1 MNRRR
6 PGSGRHAHP
15 EREQRWLLA
24 AVPEDAT
31 PGAEISDRYLTGTTL
46 RVRRVAGPDG
56 VVHKLTQKVR
66 PVVDDPGLV
75 MLTTMYLPPDEITAL
90 AALPGTDLHKTRWRV
105 GFAGRNVAVDE
116 FHGRLAGLV
125 LAETELSVREGRL
138 PTPAFAVMD
147 ITDDDRFTGGS
158 LANATDEEIVTL
170 LAEVGHVVGAQRS
183 TTTGARSAPNQ

>member
-6 PGSGRHAHP
+6 PGNGRHAHP

-24 AVPEDAT
+24 SVPEEAT
-31 PGAEISDRYLTGTTL
+31 PWAEINDRYLTGTTL

-66 PVVDDPGLV
+66 PVADDPGLV
-75 MLTTMYLPPDEITAL
+75 MLTTMYLPSDEVAAL
-90 AALPGTDLHKTRWRV
+90 AALPGTDLRKSRWRV
-105 GFAGRNVAVDE
+105 EFAGRQVAVDE

-138 PTPAFAVMD
+138 PMPAFARRDV
-147 ITDDDRFTGGS
+147 TDDDRFTGGS
-158 LANATDEEIVTL
+158 LANATDAEIAAL
-170 LAEVGHVVGAQRS
+170 RAEVERVLAAAPSTAAGAGSS
-183 TTTGARSAPNQ
+183 TSR